1 MEEKINACQTLAEL
15 GELERTHL
23 LNEEEQRLV
32 FERRLQI
39 FQKKEKG
46 GMANAKMYT
55 FLEQNIVGK
64 TFLWLHKLKH
74 KLTFGIIYFLKI

>member
-1 MEEKINACQTLAEL
+1 MISDNILYDERIEL
-15 GELERTHL
+15 YVK
-23 LNEEEQRLV
+23 QM
-32 FERRLQI
+32 

-55 FLEQNIVGK
+55 FLEQNIAGK
-64 TFLWLHKLKH
+64 AFLWLRKLTH

>member
-1 MEEKINACQTLAEL
+1 MFQLEL
-15 GELERTHL
+15 FECFLKLRY
-23 LNEEEQRLV
+23 V
-32 FERRLQI
+32 FV
-39 FQKKEKG
+39 QKKEKG